1 MPKVARPQFATID
14 RVDGELCAY
23 STYFKGAWDALNTN
37 GIFVLDIFGGTD
49 TSKDMMDD
57 ISTHEITLDDGR

>member
-1 MPKVARPQFATID
+1 M
-14 RVDGELCAY
+14 DGELCAY

-49 TSKDMMDD
+49 TSKD
-57 ISTHEITLDDGR
+57 IEEVEREPEPATTYHA